1 MELRFLFSSAPL
13 AIALASAV
21 VFSTAG
27 GDSASD
33 PVFGSWPLNEAK
45 SQFSSIA
52 PAVSVVRTFQ
62 AASGGW
68 TRILETRLTPEGGPI
83 LVEYIAAYD
92 GGKYPI
98 FISHGATGRRTK
110 SDDTVSFRR
119 VNRTTVEGAFRNRGN
134 KTAEFTRSVSDDEQT
149 LSVKISGI
157 DSTGRRIVTLLVYD
171 RLTT

>member
-1 MELRFLFSSAPL
+1 M
-13 AIALASAV
+13 
-21 VFSTAG
+21 TAG
-27 GDSASD
+27 
-33 PVFGSWPLNEAK
+33 N
-45 SQFSSIA
+45 I
-52 PAVSVVRTFQ
+52 R
-62 AASGGW
+62 
-68 TRILETRLTPEGGPI
+68 
-83 LVEYIAAYD
+83 Y
-92 GGKYPI
+92 